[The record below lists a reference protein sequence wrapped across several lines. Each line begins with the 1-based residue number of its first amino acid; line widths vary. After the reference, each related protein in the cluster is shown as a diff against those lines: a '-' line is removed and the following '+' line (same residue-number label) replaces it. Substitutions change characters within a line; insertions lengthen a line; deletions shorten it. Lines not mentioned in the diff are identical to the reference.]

1 MILALQQTE
10 LYEVLNHPDNLVY
23 VHLKDAKLE
32 RDIWE
37 IRQDLPSLAEDAQI
51 KGRRTI
57 SFEAISLPWLKELIK
72 LAVLVAVGNR
82 RWSLSRLL
90 STLYATASFSKWLLE
105 QGYVTPSLLIPQIV
119 QQWTQDKP
127 TGQVAGL
134 LGLLYVLRQLGCIQ
148 FQVSCLKQNETKR
161 PKIITEEVKYKLDI
175 ALEQLDKP
183 IYLAF
188 KLHAA
193 LGTRSSEIPRIPI
206 DCLRWREGVPRIRL
220 CTGKQDNSKQEQD
233 LPEELVFLVQQQQVF
248 VCQEFGDSFPWL
260 FPHWVWSEKGFQR
273 QAWPPSFEYRKEQL
287 KQLGKKFNILLRWLI
302 KKNDIRTNDGSL
314 AYVTTHMYRRTYG
327 TIADRMGKRPDQIQ
341 HALRHANP
349 DMQDS
354 YVYVLPQEQEKHIE
368 RVLVDKDG
376 RHTVYPTDQ
385 DSEFLRKEWGARQVE
400 LGLCTRPN
408 IIKECEFEY
417 VCLGCEHIRF
427 AHEHLSRL
435 LKVRETN
442 QMLLERCLEAGQS
455 DSRRAHSARQFI
467 SILDTIIAGLQ
478 TEGNQKLANE

>member
-10 LYEVLNHPDNLVY
+10 LYKVLNYPDNPVY
-23 VHLKDAKLE
+23 VYMNDAKLE
-32 RDIWE
+32 RDIWD
-37 IRQDLPSLAEDAQI
+37 IRQDLPPLAEDAQI
-51 KGRRTI
+51 QARRTI
-57 SFEAISLPWLKELIK
+57 SFEAISLPWLKELTK

-82 RWSLSRLL
+82 RWKLSRLICIVG
-90 STLYATASFSKWLLE
+90 ATANFSKWLVE
-105 QGYVTPSLLIPQIV
+105 HGYITPSLLTLEIV
-119 QQWTQDKP
+119 QQWAQDKF
-127 TGQVAGL
+127 TGQLVGL
-134 LGLLYVLRQLGCIQ
+134 SGLLYVLRQLGCIQ
-148 FQVSCLKQNETKR
+148 FQVTYLRSNQTKHPR
-161 PKIITEEVKYKLDI
+161 IIPEEVKYKLDI

-183 IYLAF
+183 IYLVF

-193 LGTRSSEIPRIPI
+193 LGTRSSEIPKIPI
-206 DCLRWREGVPRIRL
+206 DCLRWREGIPRIRL

-233 LPEELVFLVQQQQVF
+233 LPEELVALVKQQQVF
-248 VCQEFGDSFPWL
+248 VRQEFGESFPWL
-260 FPHWVWSEKGFQR
+260 FPNWVWVEKGFQR
-273 QAWPPSFEYRKEQL
+273 KAWPPTFQYCREQL
-287 KQLGKKFNILLRWLI
+287 KKLGGKLNKLLTRLI
-302 KKNDIRTNDGSL
+302 EKNDIRTNDGSL
-314 AYVTTHMYRRTYG
+314 AHVTTHMYRRTYA

-341 HALRHANP
+341 HGLRHANP

-368 RVLVDKDG
+368 RVLVDKEG

-427 AHEHLSRL
+427 AHEHLSQL
-435 LKVRETN
+435 LQIRETN

-467 SILDTIIAGLQ
+467 SILNTIIAGLQ
-478 TEGNQKLANE
+478 TEGN